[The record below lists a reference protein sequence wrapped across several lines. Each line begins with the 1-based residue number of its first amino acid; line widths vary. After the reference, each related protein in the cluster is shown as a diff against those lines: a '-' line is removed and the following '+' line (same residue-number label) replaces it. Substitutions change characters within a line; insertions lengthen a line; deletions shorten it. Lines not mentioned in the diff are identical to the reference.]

1 MLKRKSFFLVAF
13 ITVLVPSIAYG
24 QFGFPSP
31 SLNIIT
37 NAVGNEAFA
46 RSVVNGVSSEP
57 DESQPVRAPDVR
69 SLVFKP
75 SLAQRKT
82 NLANFVAKSRA
93 QNQAGGDQLEAMFA
107 STDIIAAIGK
117 SLVLY
122 GLRTDN
128 MADAYTVYW
137 LSAWLAANGRI
148 EDNSRAQAQAIKRQA
163 ANALLAVPA
172 VAAAGNAEKQE
183 FAEAML
189 IQAAM
194 IDSSMQQAKGNPKQ
208 LAAIAKAVR
217 QGAKASGLDLD
228 AMNLT
233 EDGFV
238 ATNQGE

>member
-1 MLKRKSFFLVAF
+1 MLKRKCMAVVAF
-13 ITVLVPSIAYG
+13 ITVLVPSATYG

-31 SLNIIT
+31 SLQIIT
-37 NAVGNEAFA
+37 NQVGNEAFA
-46 RSVVNGVSSEP
+46 RSVTNRDSSEES
-57 DESQPVRAPDVR
+57 ESQPVRVPDTR
-69 SLVFKP
+69 SLAFKP

-93 QNQAGGDQLEAMFA
+93 QNQEGGDQLEAMFA
-107 STDIIAAIGK
+107 STDIIAELGK
-117 SLVLY
+117 ALVPY

-137 LSAWLAANGRI
+137 ISAWLAATGRI
-148 EDNSRAQAQAIKRQA
+148 EDTSRTQVQAIKRQA
-163 ANALLAVPA
+163 ASALLAVPA
-172 VAAAGNAEKQE
+172 ISKASSAEKQE

-194 IDSSMQQAKGNPKQ
+194 IDASMAQAKDDPQQ

-228 AMNLT
+228 AMDLT
-233 EDGFV
+233 EEGFR
-238 ATNQGE
+238 AF